1 MVTRVLESL
10 PVSAREGDHSSRWE
24 ELKIM
29 GWYQGL
35 SGVMVLG
42 ELARCIIFP
51 FSIDGEARTF
61 NGSIELCRADSDSS
75 QKVGFGRCQDLA
87 RGWEMDCWPIDP

>member
-1 MVTRVLESL
+1 M
-10 PVSAREGDHSSRWE
+10 SARVEGCGSTWE

-35 SGVMVLG
+35 SDVRVLG
-42 ELARCIIFP
+42 EQIRCILFP
-51 FSIDGEARTF
+51 FSVDGEARTF

-87 RGWEMDCWPIDP
+87 